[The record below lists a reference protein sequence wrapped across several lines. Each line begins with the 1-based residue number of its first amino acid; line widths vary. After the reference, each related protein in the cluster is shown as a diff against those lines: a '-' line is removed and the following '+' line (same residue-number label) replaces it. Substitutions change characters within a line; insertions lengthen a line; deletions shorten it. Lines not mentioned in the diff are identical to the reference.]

1 MTARPTNRTTLPHDH
16 KATRFTG
23 RSGLD
28 RPGDSKTAPAEVDR
42 STPRHHG
49 QSYRGS
55 DPGQDGTRR
64 SSQSYRDVEEL
75 LAQRGIEVDHVTVYG
90 WVQRCTPLLIDAARP
105 CRHALGDRWFVEETY
120 GKVAGRWLYLYRAV
134 DQYGQVI
141 DVLVSQ
147 KRDLPATHRFFSR
160 ALEHSPQ
167 PTEVST
173 DRTPTYPRVVDELL
187 PTACHLVEQYVNNP
201 IEADHSRWT
210 ARLQPMR
217 GLKTLRSARVVSA
230 GHAFMQNVRRGHY
243 ALGVDVSPRNRLT
256 AVFTELT
263 LVI

>member
-1 MTARPTNRTTLPHDH
+1 MTLRSWIEKLMNPRARSR
-16 KATRFTG
+16 
-23 RSGLD
+23 
-28 RPGDSKTAPAEVDR
+28 
-42 STPRHHG
+42 
-49 QSYRGS
+49 RG
-55 DPGQDGTRR
+55 
-64 SSQSYRDVEEL
+64 
-75 LAQRGIEVDHVTVYG
+75 
-90 WVQRCTPLLIDAARP
+90 
-105 CRHALGDRWFVEETY
+105 
-120 GKVAGRWLYLYRAV
+120 
-134 DQYGQVI
+134 
-141 DVLVSQ
+141 
-147 KRDLPATHRFFSR
+147 R
-160 ALEHSPQ
+160 ALEHRPQ

-173 DRTPTYPRVVDELL
+173 DRAPTYPRVVDELL